1 MNALSLFNPNFAADV
16 FDRIDNDLSLFAP
29 IQARYVT
36 NSLVDVKETNENY
49 VMDMELPGLN
59 ENDIELNLKD
69 RVLTISSVK
78 QAETKEESKV
88 EDGTWLIKERR
99 SLSFNRR
106 FTLPEDIE
114 AQSVEATFKNGVL
127 TVVIPKRA
135 ETQPRQISIKAN

>member
-36 NSLVDVKETNENY
+36 NPLVDVKETNENY

>member
-36 NSLVDVKETNENY
+36 NPLVDVKETNENY
-49 VMDMELPGLN
+49 IMDMELPGLN